1 LFDGFLSD
9 FKADVFSQGEQL
21 EADELFAEILPEA
34 LAHTA
39 EELHCDYAVILV
51 IVIMSHLNDVL
62 EYEIAPVLIVELVG
76 HRS

>member
-1 LFDGFLSD
+1 MFDGLLSD
-9 FKADVFSQGEQL
+9 LKADVFSQGEQFK
-21 EADELFAEILPEA
+21 ANELFAEILPEA

-39 EELHCDYAVILV
+39 EELHCNYAVILV

-62 EYEIAPVLIVELVG
+62 EYEISPVLIVELVG